1 MKKIISFLL
10 INLFFSNFALA
21 ISSLDY
27 VGKKQSDMDNNYE
40 CINHRNEKEYIAYKK
55 VKDNLFKY
63 NYWPD
68 AKALDGTIGSTGM
81 VDSSVKKF
89 ELSLNNQKFILLMDF
104 LPVWAESN
112 FKNGIILEILIES
125 ELKEF
130 GIQRWTYWVKNN
142 SAKKANEME
151 KKWKEIVE
159 GETEDNF
166 DQSLYKWS
174 TKAYEIVSKELDFGK
189 PFELVDLE
197 TINKDGLHLH
207 ENGNYLTFIS
217 KCKKL

>member
-1 MKKIISFLL
+1 

-27 VGKKQSDMDNNYE
+27 VGKKQSDMDENYE
-40 CINHRNEKEYIAYKK
+40 CLSPANKIRYVSYKK
-55 VKDNLFKY
+55 VNDKLFKY
-63 NYWPD
+63 NYWSD
-68 AKALDGTIGSTGM
+68 AEALDGTLGSTGM
-81 VDSSVKKF
+81 ADSTVKKF

-104 LPVWAESN
+104 LPVWEESN

-142 SAKKANEME
+142 SAKQANEME
-151 KKWKEIVE
+151 KKWRKITEE
-159 GETEDNF
+159 GTDDPF
-166 DQSLYKWS
+166 DQALSKWS
-174 TKAYEIVSKELDFGK
+174 EKAYEIVSRELDFGK